1 MKRPTRADP
10 AVDPEVGAGI
20 LDAMIGFARAELV
33 AALVAGRLPESDLAR
48 ALDALAIDVREDK
61 ITPAAREWLA
71 ARLDA
76 AARSKAPREVPI
88 VPPRK
93 RGKRST
99 DDPDRML
106 GIALRVAGALKRATG
121 SRRGPSTVREAIA
134 AVARG
139 EPVRIAIEGEPVR
152 TIKPKPIPRALVNRA
167 WREFGSTAQAM
178 MRA

>member
-20 LDAMIGFARAELV
+20 HDALVGFARAELV
-33 AALVAGRLPESDLAR
+33 AVLINGTDDTDMLRR
-48 ALDALAIDVREDK
+48 ALAMAAADLRAGTLAPEV
-61 ITPAAREWLA
+61 REWLA

-93 RGKRST
+93 VGKRST

-139 EPVRIAIEGEPVR
+139 EPVRIEIDGEPVR

-167 WREFGSTAQAM
+167 WRKFGSTAEAM